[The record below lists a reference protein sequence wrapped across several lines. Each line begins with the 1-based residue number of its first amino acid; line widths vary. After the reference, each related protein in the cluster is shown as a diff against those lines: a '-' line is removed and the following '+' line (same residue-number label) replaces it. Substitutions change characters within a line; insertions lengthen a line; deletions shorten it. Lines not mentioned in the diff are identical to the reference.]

1 MAYVNTHT
9 IFPTML
15 IEFMFDMDKNE
26 RDTVIKELDSIK
38 KKPGEIN
45 IQTKGE
51 LDKRIPKFA
60 SMIGGISEKMCENL
74 NYKYE
79 SMEMTGMWANKL
91 VKGEV
96 HPPHNHSNNI
106 LSGVYYLEGGSP
118 IQFFD
123 PRPQASVL
131 HPNIKHSSFENSG
144 MLQFDSDEGFGLMFP
159 AWLQHWVPE
168 NKDYRISIS
177 WNILLR
183 GDYGQP
189 GTLQNSHI

>member
-123 PRPQASVL
+123 PRPQA
-131 HPNIKHSSFENSG
+131 NILRPRNEPTWENAT
-144 MLQFDSDEGFGLMFP
+144 MVQFDAVTGMGYIFP
-159 AWLQHWVPE
+159 SWLQHWVPPTGE
-168 NKDYRISIS
+168 ERISIS
-177 WNILLR
+177 WNILVR
-183 GDYGQP
+183 GHYGEK
-189 GTLQNSHI
+189 GTLQNAYI

>member
-106 LSGVYYLEGGSP
+106 LSGGYYLEGGSP

-123 PRPQASVL
+123 PRPQASVFKPRNT
-131 HPNIKHSSFENSG
+131 PNWNNSSMIQFNSV
-144 MLQFDSDEGFGLMFP
+144 EGKGFIFPSWLM
-159 AWLQHWVPE
+159 HWVPPTDE
-168 NKDYRISIS
+168 ERVSVS
-177 WNILLR
+177 WNVIVR
-183 GDYGQP
+183 GDYGEP
-189 GTLQNSHI
+189 NTLQNAHI

>member
-1 MAYVNTHT
+1 MQQ
-9 IFPTML
+9 
-15 IEFMFDMDKNE
+15 
-26 RDTVIKELDSIK
+26 
-38 KKPGEIN
+38 IN

-60 SMIGGISEKMCENL
+60 SMIRGISEKMCENL

-123 PRPQASVL
+123 PRPQA
-131 HPNIKHSSFENSG
+131 NILRPRNEPTWENAT
-144 MLQFDSDEGFGLMFP
+144 MVQFDAVTGVGYIFP
-159 AWLQHWVPE
+159 SWLQHWVPPTE
-168 NKDYRISIS
+168 EDRISIS
-177 WNILLR
+177 WNILVR
-183 GDYGQP
+183 GHYGEK
-189 GTLQNSHI
+189 GTLQNAYI

>member
-1 MAYVNTHT
+1 MAYVKTHT

-60 SMIGGISEKMCENL
+60 NMIGGISEKMCEKL

-123 PRPQASVL
+123 PRPQASVFQL
-131 HPNIKHSSFENSG
+131 NVTKSTSFNCS
-144 MLQFDSDEGFGLMFP
+144 MLSFDSEKGGGLIFP
-159 AWLQHWVPE
+159 SWLQHWVPPT
-168 NKDYRISIS
+168 NKTRISIS
-177 WNILLR
+177 WNIILR

-189 GTLQNSHI
+189 DTLQNSHI